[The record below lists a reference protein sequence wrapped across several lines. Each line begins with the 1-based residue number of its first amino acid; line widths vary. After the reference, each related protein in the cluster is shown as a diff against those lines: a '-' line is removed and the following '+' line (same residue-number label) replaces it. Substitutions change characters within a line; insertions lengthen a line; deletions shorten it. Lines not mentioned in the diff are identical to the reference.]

1 MKYISLLIITSI
13 LLIDCAPDKGS
24 QSDDMAIGF
33 RLTPVPFNE
42 VTMED
47 KFWKPRLKTQ
57 VETLVP
63 FALDKSQGVQRALE
77 QAGNFLAGI
86 EDELPKPHRFQS
98 SDLYKVMEGAAYLL
112 DNKYGLIA

>member
-63 FALDKSQGVQRALE
+63 FA
-77 QAGNFLAGI
+77 
-86 EDELPKPHRFQS
+86 
-98 SDLYKVMEGAAYLL
+98 
-112 DNKYGLIA
+112 

>member
-1 MKYISLLIITSI
+1 MKYICLLVITSI
-13 LLIDCAPDKGS
+13 LLFDCAQERDS
-24 QSDDMAIGF
+24 QSDDTAIGF

-42 VTMED
+42 VKLED

-63 FALDKSQGVQRALE
+63 FALDKTQGAQRALE

-98 SDLYKVMEGAAYLL
+98 SDLYKVMEGAAYL
-112 DNKYGLIA
+112 